1 MPVKSSTLNSLAKQ
15 KRKGKKLIDEEAMP
29 AVDQSTLAA
38 IAAADAASQKTAPKS
53 VATMP
58 AWRQK
63 QRIGDKKR
71 NRLIIDCST
80 DVSDAINAI
89 YEMYRK
95 KHGDTRDPFPKSD
108 LVEFLIVLGLRNMI
122 EDGGGLRRLMVTTT
136 SPHFLNR
143 LTVPPVPDIS
153 EYNADNDEV
162 H

>member
-1 MPVKSSTLNSLAKQ
+1 MPVKSSTLNNLAKQ
-15 KRKGKKLIDEEAMP
+15 KRKSKKLIDEEAMP

-89 YEMYRK
+89 
-95 KHGDTRDPFPKSD
+95 H
-108 LVEFLIVLGLRNMI
+108 
-122 EDGGGLRRLMVTTT
+122 
-136 SPHFLNR
+136 
-143 LTVPPVPDIS
+143 
-153 EYNADNDEV
+153 
-162 H
+162 

>member
-1 MPVKSSTLNSLAKQ
+1 MPVNPSKLNRLAK
-15 KRKGKKLIDEEAMP
+15 KKKKPIDEDAMP
-29 AVDQSTLAA
+29 GVDQKTLDA
-38 IAAADAASQKTAPKS
+38 IAAADAASQKTSPRA
-53 VATMP
+53 VASMP

-80 DVSDAINAI
+80 DMSDAINAI
-89 YEMYRK
+89 YEMYRQ

-108 LVEFLIVLGLRNMI
+108 FVEFLIVLGLRKMI

-136 SPHFLNR
+136 SPHFINR

-153 EYNADNDEV
+153 EYNADNDV
-162 H
+162 AY